1 MKLKTTEVCCSFT
14 LFIVTSIESCT
25 EEETRW
31 ILFTMNALVVGGH
44 RDGKSFLGFIDMRG
58 VSYESDVIA
67 TGFGEHLGLPLLR
80 KYWRMQDLTKLSN
93 I

>member
-1 MKLKTTEVCCSFT
+1 MYGRRNKMDPLY
-14 LFIVTSIESCT
+14 
-25 EEETRW
+25 
-31 ILFTMNALVVGGH
+31 NALVVGGH